1 MKLEDF
7 ILKGQDSNQWIKPVP
22 KKHTIAIVAT
32 VVTAVTL
39 SLTLPTDND
48 EELAQNSNYIQ
59 DFDYEAENDLQSAI
73 VSYDTNTKQLDNYD
87 DTIAESELL
96 DSDAAFDKNLQQLA
110 KADNQHI
117 QNNNWY
123 VESIERGD
131 SLSSVF
137 NDLNIPYAIL
147 QAITKNNDKQL
158 VNLKPGQNLSFLLDE
173 NNNLMAFVKQIN
185 DKEQIRYV
193 RSSSDSLNFT
203 KVNEPLNA
211 HLHLNLNNIQQDATV
226 IAQNQ
231 AANQETLPPQKTRGR
246 LVLVTIKKGQSFSSA
261 AYDSGLTYSEIAQI
275 TQLFKGRIQ
284 FTRHI
289 QPGDSLRVL
298 FSDDKGK
305 GNINAVE
312 FKLARI
318 GTLSIFRHLGDNK
331 FYDENGNNAQTGTG
345 FRRFPLNGK
354 VRISSHFNPTRK
366 HPVTGIV
373 RPHNGTDFAV
383 NVGTP
388 IYAPADGI
396 VDKATYTRSTGYYI
410 VIRHAGS
417 YSTVYMHL
425 SKLLVKPG
433 QKVKLGS
440 MIARSGN
447 TGLSTGPHLH
457 YELRIN
463 GRPVNAMKVNLPK
476 LNEQK
481 VPNAQ
486 KSRFVANVAKY
497 KKDLYNQSLVAKK

>member
-7 ILKGQDSNQWIKPVP
+7 ILKGQDSNQWVKPVP
-22 KKHTIAIVAT
+22 KKHTIAIATTIFVAI
-32 VVTAVTL
+32 TL
-39 SLTLPTDND
+39 SITLPTDND
-48 EELAQNSNYIQ
+48 EQLAQNSDYAQSLNY
-59 DFDYEAENDLQSAI
+59 DTDANLQNAI
-73 VSYDTNTKQLDNYD
+73 VSYDTASVQLDNYD

-96 DSDAAFDKNLQQLA
+96 DSDTDFDKNLQQLA
-110 KADNQHI
+110 KANNQQI
-117 QNNNWY
+117 NSNNWY

-137 NDLNIPYAIL
+137 NDLNIPYATL

-158 VNLKPGQNLSFLLDE
+158 VNLKPGQNLSFLLDG
-173 NNNLMAFVKQIN
+173 NNNLMSFVKQIN
-185 DKEQIRYV
+185 DKEQIRYI
-193 RSSSDSLNFT
+193 RTSPDNLEFT
-203 KVNEPLNA
+203 KIKEPLNS
-211 HLHLNLNNIQQDATV
+211 HLSINLNNL
-226 IAQNQ
+226 NQ
-231 AANQETLPPQKTRGR
+231 AVAAVTQNDTSTNLPPQKTRGR
-246 LVLVTIKKGQSFSSA
+246 LVLVTINKGQSFSSA

-298 FSDDKGK
+298 FSEDKGA
-305 GNINAVE
+305 GSINAVE

-366 HPVTGIV
+366 HPVTGIT

-410 VIRHAGS
+410 VIRHQGS

-476 LNEQK
+476 VNEQK